1 MKDRDLY
8 KVYFCIK
15 SDEVFIF
22 VKNNDN
28 SEIVFF
34 KKKKIIKNTY
44 PIYMEDI
51 QLFFNEKIEE
61 IENKIKI
68 FIENIVLILEHDK
81 IFSVQLS
88 FKQKIENRNIYDEEI
103 KNLLSIGLQQIYKH
117 NLNHQILHY
126 VIESFNID
134 GQICD
139 SIEDKIIKKFFSMD
153 LKFICI
159 DQKLIE
165 NFKSLFKKKQIF
177 LKKVISLNYLN
188 EFKTDEDDIV
198 NLASKIEKGHNKLEV
213 KLITKKQEKR
223 GFFENFFLSF

>member
-15 SDEVFIF
+15 SDEVSIY

-88 FKQKIENRNIYDEEI
+88 FKQKIENRNIYNEEI

-134 GQICD
+134 GQMCD
-139 SIEDKIIKKFFSMD
+139 SFENKIIKNFFSMD
-153 LKFICI
+153 LKFICVE
-159 DQKLIE
+159 QKLIQD
-165 NFKSLFKKKQIF
+165 FKNLFKKKQIF
-177 LKKVISLNYLN
+177 LEKVISINYLN
-188 EFKTDEDDIV
+188 ELRTDKDNIV
-198 NLASKIEKGHNKLEV
+198 NLASKIERGQNKLEV
-213 KLITKKQEKR
+213 QLVPKKALKT